1 MAWLDIDII
10 NRALRLIK
18 EKSISNINDN
28 TPTARCVKDL
38 YPQIK
43 SFVLSLHPWNCAT
56 KRISLSMDSHQPI
69 HQFEYY
75 HLLPGDCLKIV
86 TVHQQTSW
94 QREGDKIASNS
105 EKMDITYIA
114 DISSHEIDDN
124 LACVIAVRLAFEI
137 ALSISQSSSLADR
150 MYKLYEQELISAK
163 HIDACEAG
171 YGKFEFQS
179 TWI

>member
-18 EKSISNINDN
+18 EKSITNINDN

-43 SFVLSLHPWNCAT
+43 SLILSLHPWNCAT
-56 KRISLSMDSHQPI
+56 RRASLSIISEKPAY
-69 HQFEYY
+69 QFAYY
-75 HLLPGDCLKIV
+75 HALPNDCLKIV
-86 TVHQQTSW
+86 EIDQQTSW
-94 QREGDKIASNS
+94 QREGHKIASDS
-105 EKMDITYIA
+105 EKVDITYIA
-114 DISSHEIDDN
+114 NINSQEIDDN
-124 LACVIAVRLAFEI
+124 VARIIAARLAFEA
-137 ALSISQSSSLADR
+137 ALSISQSSSLAER

-171 YGKFEFQS
+171 QGKFEFQS